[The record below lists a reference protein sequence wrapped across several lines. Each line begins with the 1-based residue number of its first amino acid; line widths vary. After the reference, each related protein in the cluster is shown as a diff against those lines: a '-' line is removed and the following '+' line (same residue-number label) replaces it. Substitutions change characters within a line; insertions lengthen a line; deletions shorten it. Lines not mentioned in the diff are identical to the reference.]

1 MVLQPVVIVGL
12 AFISSVGLRRL
23 VLDHGLSW
31 RTDVLEI
38 LVLLPH
44 GVSPVP
50 DRIPILL
57 L

>member
-38 LVLLPH
+38 LILLPH
-44 GVSPVP
+44 GASPVP